1 MNQTFPSGPEQILP
15 AAEGGV
21 SEYWVM
27 LATCALLGKA
37 RAARRAKPRTNFI
50 TSPTGLNVGAGPH
63 ASY

>member
-1 MNQTFPSGPEQILP
+1 
-15 AAEGGV
+15 
-21 SEYWVM
+21 VM

-50 TSPTGLNVGAGPH
+50 TSPTGLNVGAGRH